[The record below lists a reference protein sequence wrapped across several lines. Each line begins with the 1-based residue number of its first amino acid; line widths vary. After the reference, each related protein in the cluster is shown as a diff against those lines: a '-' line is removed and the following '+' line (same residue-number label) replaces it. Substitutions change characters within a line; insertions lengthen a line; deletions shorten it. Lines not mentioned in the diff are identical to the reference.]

1 MMKIRYFTLTL
12 FLLLTVSVTYGQKKF
27 KVVVKETGGWQELF
41 SLVDEKGKLIR
52 KLDPDKYFMCFNPDE
67 YVYFAIFGLRA
78 GFDDGPGWTAINA
91 DEKVLFNVFNAS
103 FGEPSPDYLV
113 ENKIRIVDNRN
124 LIGYAD
130 LKGQVIINPQFEFAT
145 TFHKGK
151 AIVGE
156 NCKRESLNEHAN
168 ETDCNHSPIIC
179 ERYGYINEKGS
190 MIKIGASS
198 FDQIMNEIGWK
209 MPDE

>member
-103 FGEPSPDYLV
+103 YGEPSPDYLF
-113 ENKIRIVDNRN
+113 ENKIRIVDNKN

-130 LKGQVIINPQFEFAT
+130 LKGQIIIKPQFEFAT

-156 NCKRESLNEHAN
+156 NCKRETLDAQAN
-168 ETDCNHSPIIC
+168 ETDCNHSSIIC
-179 ERYGYINEKGS
+179 EKYGYINEKGTI
-190 MIKIGASS
+190 IKIGAYS
-198 FDQIMNEIGWK
+198 FDQIMNEIRWE
-209 MPDE
+209 MPNE